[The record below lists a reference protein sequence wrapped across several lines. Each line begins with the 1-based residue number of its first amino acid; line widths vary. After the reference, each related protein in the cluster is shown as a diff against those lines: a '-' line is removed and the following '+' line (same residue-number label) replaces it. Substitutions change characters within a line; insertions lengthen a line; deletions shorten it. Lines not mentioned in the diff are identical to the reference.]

1 MRLHLM
7 KLNNFLLEI
16 DGKTIRDITFEDN
29 LNIII
34 NDKSLSMSGNSV
46 GKSTLGRILDYLFD
60 GSIKDI
66 YVDRDNDST
75 NKEIE
80 NLFNNHK
87 VYASLTY
94 SGLDGLSSTIKRQ
107 LSIGKNSKNYFV
119 NGVSK
124 SSKEYIS
131 HIMKTIFNVFS
142 NKPTI
147 RKLAPKFFRTNQYR
161 MLHNTKLLDEYSKSS
176 KSDFSIVM
184 LYLFGFE
191 STTLLTDKHDLNLK
205 ITKYKKQTQVL
216 GSIIKDDKIKGAI
229 TEIKRRLA
237 ILEKGVLSTDK
248 GVDKLVLVSK
258 INEIDDKE
266 NKHIDLLI
274 NLDVKI
280 KNVQRTNE
288 ILNNDDRTYLVSEL
302 QRIYEYASVS
312 IDSVIRDYDDSLEFH
327 KQLIETKKEFLSS
340 GLPALEKIRK
350 ETELEVQQL
359 RSNKSSLYAQISS
372 KQNINELSATV
383 KEIGTLTK
391 ELINNTAII
400 DKQEATDLNLKNT
413 SNLLTELLEKLTS
426 QLKCVNDFES
436 KFIENFKIYTN
447 ELYGVEYNFS
457 LNLDDEKGECDPSVD
472 ETQSNNEGGLK
483 RLEIILFDLAY
494 IKTISDMES
503 NRPSFVVHDS
513 VDDIDSELIVKMFN
527 ISQSLSGQQIV
538 SVLADKLSDEQY
550 KKYKPFMIL
559 ELSQN
564 NKFFEINS

>member
-1 MRLHLM
+1 M

-16 DGKTIRDITFEDN
+16 DGKTIRNIKFEDN

-46 GKSTLGRILDYLFD
+46 GKSTLGRVLDYLFD

-80 NLFNNHK
+80 NLFNEHK

-94 SGLDGLSSTIKRQ
+94 SGLDGLPSTIKRQ
-107 LSIGKNSKNYFV
+107 LSIEKNSKNYYV
-119 NGVSK
+119 NGVPK

-131 HIMKTIFNVFS
+131 HIMKTLFNVFS

-147 RKLAPKFFRTNQYR
+147 RKVAPKFFRTNQYR

-191 STTLLTDKHDLNLK
+191 KTSLLTEKHELNLK
-205 ITKYKKQTQVL
+205 IKKYEKQTQVL

-229 TEIKRRLA
+229 TEIKRKIA
-237 ILEKGVLSTDK
+237 ILEKEVLSTDK
-248 GVDKLVLVSK
+248 GVDKLVLVSE

-266 NKHIDLLI
+266 NKHIDSLI

-280 KNVQRTNE
+280 KNVQRTNK

-340 GLPALEKIRK
+340 GLPALEKIKR
-350 ETELEVQQL
+350 ETELQVQQL

-400 DKQEATDLNLKNT
+400 DKQEATDLNIGKT
-413 SNLLTELLEKLTS
+413 TDLLIELLVKLAS

-447 ELYGVEYNFS
+447 EFYGVEYNFS

-472 ETQSNNEGGLK
+472 ETESNNEGGLK
-483 RLEIILFDLAY
+483 RLEIISFDLAY
-494 IKTISDMES
+494 IKTISDMEA

-513 VDDIDSELIVKMFN
+513 IDDIDNELIVKMFE

-538 SVLADKLSDEQY
+538 SVLADKLSAKQY

-564 NKFFEINS
+564 NKFFKLNS